1 MLTHRQRRA
10 PSAPFPRLARV
21 RALFCAS
28 FPGSGGSNA
37 AEYGVALKSRYG
49 EAYNEEAFR
58 YFLALERKRSERSRR
73 PFLLV
78 RIHVKSESAIRDD
91 IDPLLAAKLFS
102 GLWQCVRET
111 DFVGWFTQSRVAA
124 AVLTQDSPG
133 ARTDVALIVDKRVRE
148 VLAAVVSSHVA
159 AQLRI
164 RVCWIPRQ
172 KAGS

>member
-1 MLTHRQRRA
+1 MLTDRQRRT

-21 RALFCAS
+21 RALFGALS
-28 FPGSGGSNA
+28 PVSRDSNA
-37 AEYGVALKSRYG
+37 AGYGVALKSRYG

-58 YFLALERKRSERSRR
+58 YFLALEQKRSERSRR
-73 PFLLV
+73 PFVLV
-78 RIHVKSESAIRDD
+78 RIHVKSESAVPDD

-111 DFVGWFTQSRVAA
+111 DFVGWFTEGRVAA
-124 AVLTQDSPG
+124 AVLTQDSRSAG
-133 ARTDVALIVDKRVRE
+133 TDVAAIVDKRVRE
-148 VLAAVVSSHVA
+148 VLDAVVSPRVA
-159 AQLRI
+159 PQLRI